1 MNLLVICPHYEPDVA
16 PTGVVMTSIA
26 TELIER
32 GHRLHIVTS
41 LPWYEHHR
49 VEPGW
54 GGRPWRHEATEW
66 GQVTRAHPFPTD
78 KGNIPARALAFAGFT
93 VLAGLLAMFGKR
105 PGPGG
110 RGRGNRPDAV
120 LAMSPPLTLGAAGWL
135 AARRWR
141 VPFVFNIQDVFPDVA
156 VEVGAIS
163 NPTVIKAARW
173 LELWSYKRADA
184 VTVLSDDLRDNLA
197 RKLAKGLSGPAPK
210 APRAEDPASFDLS
223 AAKPSRRSRKLTARA
238 RWRSVADPDDRIR
251 VIPNFVDT
259 ARIVPQDPAT
269 NAYRQEH
276 GLVGKRVVMYAGNV
290 GFSQSLELVL
300 AAARALADRSDAV
313 FVINGGGSARADLE
327 AQAADLP
334 NVRFVDFQPKER
346 LPEVLA
352 AADIHVVPLKR
363 GLAASS
369 VPSKTYSIMAAGRPL
384 VASVDEG
391 TEVARVVERAG
402 AGVAVPPDDPD
413 AFVAALSKLLDD
425 PGLAEQMGRS
435 ARRFVERWAS
445 PAVVALQYE
454 TLFEELRA
462 RR

>member
-1 MNLLVICPHYEPDVA
+1 VNLLVICPHYAPDVA
-16 PTGVVMTSIA
+16 PTGEVMTSIA
-26 TELIER
+26 TELIAR
-32 GHRLHIVTS
+32 GHDLHIVTS
-41 LPWYEHHR
+41 LPWYEHHS

-54 GGRPWRHEATEW
+54 GGRLWRHEVTEW
-66 GQVTRAHPFPTD
+66 GQITRVHPFPTD
-78 KGNIPARALAFAGFT
+78 KRNIPARGLAFVGFT
-93 VLAGLLAMFGKR
+93 MLATGKAIAGKR
-105 PGPGG
+105 PA
-110 RGRGNRPDAV
+110 RPDAV

-163 NPTVIKAARW
+163 NPRVIRLAAW
-173 LELWSYKRADA
+173 LERWSYRRADA
-184 VTVLSDDLRDNLA
+184 VTVLSDDLQANLV
-197 RKLAKGLSGPAPK
+197 RKLAG
-210 APRAEDPASFDLS
+210 RVDDPFD
-223 AAKPSRRSRKLTARA
+223 R
-238 RWRSVADPDDRIR
+238 VR

-259 ARIVPQDPAT
+259 DRIRPRDPEEGS
-269 NAYRQEH
+269 YRAEND
-276 GLVGKRVVMYAGNV
+276 LVGKRVVMYAGNV
-290 GFSQSLELVL
+290 GFSQSLELVV
-300 AAARALADRSDAV
+300 AAARELVDRPDVV
-313 FVINGGGSARADLE
+313 FVVNGGGSARADLE
-327 AQAADLP
+327 QRAAGLP

-369 VPSKTYSIMAAGRPL
+369 VPSKTYSIMASGRPL

-391 TEVARVVERAG
+391 TEVAKVVERAE
-402 AGVAVPPDDPD
+402 AGLAVPPDDPA
-413 AFVAALSKLLDD
+413 AFTAAVTKLLDA
-425 PGLAEQMGRS
+425 PEMAQQMGRS

-462 RR
+462 RRA